1 MDFANTNYMIIK
13 HSAVPATT
21 RQLPEDYVEKVKRVH
36 ESGGYGSKGYVLLYW
51 YLKWWC
57 RCKES
62 YLSHVHY
69 RYGYDWK
76 RDEAEKNLLRTHT
89 TAVSTRM
96 LYMLAQ
102 QVK

>member
-51 YLKWWC
+51 YLK
-57 RCKES
+57 
-62 YLSHVHY
+62 
-69 RYGYDWK
+69 
-76 RDEAEKNLLRTHT
+76 
-89 TAVSTRM
+89 
-96 LYMLAQ
+96 
-102 QVK
+102 